1 MLNFCDTMKPHE
13 EIIIQRY
20 VDKCVVFYG
29 VSMFIF
35 NFSTAATITILPY
48 LNHEPFPTLAEYPF
62 DVFYQPLKTI
72 IYIQQSISM
81 ILLGEQLCA
90 NIFMSLLLWFATA
103 RFEILCEELKKA
115 TDFYSLFQCI
125 KKHQELLK

>member
-1 MLNFCDTMKPHE
+1 MKPHE
-13 EIIIQRY
+13 EVIIQRY

-48 LNHEPFPTLAEYPF
+48 LNHQSFPTLAEYPF

-72 IYIQQSISM
+72 IYIQQSIAS
-81 ILLGEQLCA
+81 ILMGEQLCA

-103 RFEILCEELKKA
+103 RFEILCEELKQA
-115 TDFYSLFQCI
+115 TDFYTLFQCI